1 MNQENELIQ
10 QLKKQINNLELQ
22 LNEEKN
28 KNQYLMNQVINLQ
41 VQLQNNDTNYKQMLN
56 QKQNE
61 LYQLMFEINQ
71 LKLKINNNGDI
82 TSIKPGEKIISINFL
97 SSDQTVSNYSRPCKN
112 TDIFV
117 NLEQKLNEDF
127 PQLKDKQ
134 YYLVNKG
141 NIIKRFKTMDE
152 NNIKD
157 NDIISIMD
165 YSF

>member
-10 QLKKQINNLELQ
+10 QLKKQINNLEHQ
-22 LNEEKN
+22 LIEEKN
-28 KNQYLMNQVINLQ
+28 KNQNLIYQINYLQ
-41 VQLQNNDTNYKQMLN
+41 VQLQNNDTNYKQVLS

-61 LYQLMFEINQ
+61 LNHLIFEINQ
-71 LKLKINNNGDI
+71 LKSKTFNNGEI

-97 SSDQTVSNYSRPCKN
+97 SNDQTISNYSRPCKN
-112 TDIFV
+112 TDLFV

-134 YYLVNKG
+134 YYMVNKG

-165 YSF
+165 YSL